1 MNLKIPSPATGWN
14 ISSNQFHNSQLICN
28 IKFPIINLKIPNP
41 ASHRLKH
48 LFQPQHCWSL
58 REKTSLHSFYKPDNI
73 LYSVQRLYWSV
84 PLLFHSSRVSS
95 FTLLFATIRAFID
108 EDFSKK
114 WSTLIWFIK
123 ISRRFVHQY
132 LFAFVHHH
140 FFQIIIF
147 FPTAFCRSPS
157 NGCFCRFPTEIFISN
172 SIHLSFPENTQ
183 LSRLRISQQ

>member
-1 MNLKIPSPATGWN
+1 MQNYQIHNYLLE
-14 ISSNQFHNSQLICN
+14 NSQSSHI
-28 IKFPIINLKIPNP
+28 FLKQTKHSIVLC
-41 ASHRLKH
+41 AKIVLKC
-48 LFQPQHCWSL
+48 P
-58 REKTSLHSFYKPDNI
+58 T
-73 LYSVQRLYWSV
+73 
-84 PLLFHSSRVSS
+84 LFHSSRVSS

-114 WSTLIWFIK
+114 WSTLICFIK
-123 ISRRFVHQY
+123 HSRRFVHQY
-132 LFAFVHHH
+132 LFVFVHHH

-147 FPTAFCRSPS
+147 FPTAFSRSPS